1 MILFHSKLLGPYRK
15 IEMLE
20 LQLFSF
26 GVMQNFR
33 PFSRPFRPTVEQNGK
48 NELDLILSKL
58 SKTVRDLKIGQSL
71 AIGPRYFMH
80 E

>member
-33 PFSRPFRPTVEQNGK
+33 PFSLPFRPTVEQNGK
-48 NELDLILSKL
+48 NELDLNLSKL
-58 SKTVRDLKIGQSL
+58 SKTVRDLKIG
-71 AIGPRYFMH
+71 
-80 E
+80 